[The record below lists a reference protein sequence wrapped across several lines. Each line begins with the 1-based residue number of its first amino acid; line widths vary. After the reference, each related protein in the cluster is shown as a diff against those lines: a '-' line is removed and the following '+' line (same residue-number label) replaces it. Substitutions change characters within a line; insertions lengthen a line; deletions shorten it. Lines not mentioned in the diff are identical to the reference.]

1 MTALPRRLY
10 AIAALTLAAVIFV
23 ALNIAADTLLTTER
37 LDLTQTGVYT
47 LARGTKHII
56 ENIKEP
62 ITLRFFYTK
71 KIGAG
76 YPSINAY
83 AKRVRDLLEEY
94 AARSDG
100 KIILQEVDP
109 EPFTPEEDE
118 ATADGLSGAP
128 TESGDNVYFG
138 LVGTNTIDGKEVVP
152 FFSDDREGYLE
163 YDISSLVYRLS
174 TPKKSMLGI
183 ISGLPLDTGA
193 GGMQAAMQGQA
204 RPYVIYEQLQQTYAT
219 KMLDP
224 NFASIPPD
232 VDVLMIVDPG
242 PMTPQQLYAIDQF
255 VLKGGRALVFV
266 DPMSEIAGAGGGMG
280 GEGGGPA
287 SSDLPSLFHAWG
299 IAYNPT
305 KVVADKALAQSVQ
318 ISADPRNPTASYPVW
333 VKIGAQNFAS
343 KDQVTANLQ
352 ALNLASVGALSPM
365 KGSTTSFLPLIWSSQ
380 EASLLD
386 AAEVKNATQPQDLI
400 NEVYPTGKNY
410 VIAARVSGPVKT
422 SFPTGAPFAA
432 ADVAKMPHQL
442 MASKGPIN
450 VIVMADTDIFD
461 DRFWVRVENL
471 YGKRLAAPFADNA
484 AFVLNAVENLTG
496 SNDLISL
503 RTRATNSRPFVRV
516 QKLQAAAQEK
526 FQQQAEALKQ
536 QLTDTE
542 TRLRALEQGGLAN
555 GQPSGATSL
564 TPEQQSEIENFKRE
578 LAQTRTELRDVQHNL
593 RKDIDTLGAILAFIN
608 IALMPLIV
616 AFIAIVLAVLRR
628 RRRARAIAM

>member
-1 MTALPRRLY
+1 MTSMPRRLY
-10 AIAALTLAAVIFV
+10 AISAIVLAAVIFV

-47 LARGTKHII
+47 LARGTKHIV
-56 ENIKEP
+56 ENLKEP

-76 YPSINAY
+76 YPQINAY

-100 KIILQEVDP
+100 KIILQEIDP

-118 ATADGLSGAP
+118 ATAAGLSGAP
-128 TESGDNVYFG
+128 TETGDNVYFG
-138 LVGTNTIDGKEVVP
+138 LVGTNTIDGKETIP
-152 FFSDDREGYLE
+152 YFSEDREAYLE
-163 YDISSLVYRLS
+163 YDITSLVYRLS
-174 TPKKSMLGI
+174 APKKPLLGI

-193 GGMQAAMQGQA
+193 GGMQAAMQGQS
-204 RPYVIYEQLQQTYAT
+204 RPFVIYEQLAQTYAT

-224 NFASIPPD
+224 NFASIPAD

-266 DPMSEIAGAGGGMG
+266 DPLSEIASAGQGMG

-287 SSDLPSLFHAWG
+287 SSDLPSLFRAWG
-299 IAYNPT
+299 VAYDPT
-305 KVVADKALAQSVQ
+305 KVLADRQLAQSVQ
-318 ISADPRNPTASYPVW
+318 VSSDPRNPTAVYPVW
-333 VKIGAQNFAS
+333 LKLGAPNFAH

-352 ALNLASVGALSPM
+352 ALNLASVGALSPA
-365 KGSTTSFLPLIWSSQ
+365 KGASTTFLPLIWSSK

-386 AAEVKNATQPQDLI
+386 AAQVKSTTQPQDLI
-400 NEVYPTGKNY
+400 NDVYPTGKTY
-410 VIAARVSGPVKT
+410 VIAARISGLVKT
-422 SFPTGAPFAA
+422 SFLSGAPLSPADAA
-432 ADVAKMPHQL
+432 KAPRQL
-442 MASKGPIN
+442 LMSKGPIN

-503 RTRATNSRPFVRV
+503 RTRATNNRPFVVV
-516 QKLQAAAQEK
+516 QKLQAEAQAQ
-526 FQQQAEALKQ
+526 FQQRAEGLKQ

-542 TRLRALEQGGLAN
+542 TRLRALEQGDSAN
-555 GQPSGATSL
+555 GQPSSATSL
-564 TPEQQSEIENFKRE
+564 TPEQQSEIESFKRE
-578 LAQTRTELRDVQHNL
+578 LAQTRTEIRDVQHNL
-593 RKDIDTLGAILAFIN
+593 RKNIDTLGAILAFIN

-616 AFIAIVLAVLRR
+616 AGLAITLAVLRR
-628 RRRARAIAM
+628 RRRARAISI

>member
-1 MTALPRRLY
+1 MTSLPRRLY
-10 AIAALTLAAVIFV
+10 AIAAIVLAAVIFV
-23 ALNIAADTLLTTER
+23 ALNIAADSLLTTER

-47 LARGTKHII
+47 LSRGTKHII
-56 ENIKEP
+56 SNLKEP
-62 ITLRFFYTK
+62 ITLKFFFSK
-71 KIGAG
+71 KVASG
-76 YPSINAY
+76 YPQINTY

-100 KIILQEVDP
+100 KIILQEIDP
-109 EPFTPEEDE
+109 EPFTTEEDE
-118 ATADGLSGAP
+118 ATANGLSGAP
-128 TESGDNVYFG
+128 TDTGDNVYFG
-138 LVGTNTIDGKEVVP
+138 LIGTNTIDGKEVVP
-152 FFSDDREGYLE
+152 FFSDDREAYLE
-163 YDISSLVYRLS
+163 YDITSLVYRLS
-174 TPKKSMLGI
+174 TPKKPLLGI

-219 KMLDP
+219 RMLDP
-224 NFASIPPD
+224 SFASIPAD

-266 DPMSEIAGAGGGMG
+266 DPLSEIATQGQGMG

-287 SSDLPSLFHAWG
+287 SSDLPSLFRAWG
-299 IAYNPT
+299 IAYDPT
-305 KVVADKALAQSVQ
+305 KVIADKELAQSVQ
-318 ISADPRNPTASYPVW
+318 ISADPRNPVAAYPVW
-333 VKIGAQNFAS
+333 LKIGSKNFAS

-352 ALNLASVGALSPM
+352 ALNLASAGALSPA
-365 KGSTTSFLPLIWSSQ
+365 KGATTTFLPLIWSSN

-386 AAEVKNATQPQDLI
+386 AAEVKSAPQPQDLI
-400 NEVYPTGKNY
+400 TEVLPTGKNY
-410 VIAARVSGPVKT
+410 VIAARISGPVKT
-422 SFPTGAPFAA
+422 SFPSGAPLSPTDA
-432 ADVAKMPHQL
+432 AKMPPEI

-496 SNDLISL
+496 SDDLISL
-503 RTRATNSRPFVRV
+503 RTRATNNRPFVVV
-516 QKLQAAAQEK
+516 QKLQAEAQAE

-542 TRLRALEQGGLAN
+542 ARLRALEQGGSAN
-555 GQPSGATSL
+555 GQPTNATSI
-564 TPEQQSEIENFKRE
+564 TPEQQTEIESFKRE
-578 LAQTRTELRDVQHNL
+578 LAQTRTKLRDVQHNL
-593 RKDIDTLGAILAFIN
+593 RKDIDALGEFLAFVN

-616 AFIAIVLAVLRR
+616 AGVAVVLAILRR